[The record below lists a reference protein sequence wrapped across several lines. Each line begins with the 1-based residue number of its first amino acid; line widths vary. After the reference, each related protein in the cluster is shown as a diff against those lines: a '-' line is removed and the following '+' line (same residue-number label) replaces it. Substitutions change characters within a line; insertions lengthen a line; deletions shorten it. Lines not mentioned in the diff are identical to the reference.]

1 MEILRRRIEDT
12 MLYFIC
18 GNCHTEFKADKSE
31 AEMCIEYGQREEKI
45 VKYRLQ
51 CPDCGTEC
59 AGMTRNQYLC
69 KRWKRG
75 ECQ

>member
-1 MEILRRRIEDT
+1 MKILRRHIEDI

-18 GNCHTEFKADKSE
+18 GNCHTEFKANKSE
-31 AEMCIEYGQREEKI
+31 AEMCIDYGQREEKI

-69 KRWKRG
+69 KQKQKG
-75 ECQ
+75 